1 MKKIITILLGS
12 LLFISAANAAGMIGI
27 KGGIGTLEGE
37 RTQDASHGTATK
49 ASGSI
54 DNEYASIFVEVEANS
69 MISLGLEYVPIEA
82 KIDTE
87 DTTNADS
94 MATVKDFKTVYALV
108 SFGSSPVYGKI
119 GYSHADLSV
128 KSNYDATTI
137 NSASDTL
144 EGPMLGIGVQF
155 DNVLPFL
162 DVVRIEGNYHQFDEL
177 SITTTNL
184 VDDNSTSGY
193 GSGQTTEK
201 KGEAD
206 LMTLSISLAKSF

>member
-1 MKKIITILLGS
+1 MKKIITILFGS

-27 KGGIGTLEGE
+27 KGGVGTLEGE
-37 RTQDASHGTATK
+37 RTQDASHGTTSK

-54 DNEYASIFVEVEANS
+54 DSEYAAIFAEVEAGS
-69 MISLGLEYVPIEA
+69 MISLGLEYVPLEA
-82 KIDTE
+82 KIDTA
-87 DTTNADS
+87 DATTADS
-94 MATVKDFKTVYALV
+94 MATVKDFKTIYALV
-108 SFGSSPVYGKI
+108 SFGSTPVYGKI

-155 DNVLPFL
+155 DNVLPYL

-177 SITTTNL
+177 KITTTNL
-184 VDDNSTSGY
+184 VHNADGSY
-193 GSGQTTEK
+193 GGGQTTEK
-201 KGEAD
+201 KGDAD
-206 LMTLSISLAKSF
+206 LMTLSISLAKTF

>member
-1 MKKIITILLGS
+1 MKKIITILITS
-12 LLFISAANAAGMIGI
+12 LFFTISANAGGMIGI
-27 KGGIGTLEGE
+27 KAGAGSLSGE
-37 RTQDASHGTATK
+37 RTEDASHGVASK

-54 DNEYASIFVEVEANS
+54 DSEYAAIFAEVEAGS
-69 MISLGLEYVPIEA
+69 MISLGLEYVPLEA
-82 KIDTE
+82 KIDTAA
-87 DTTNADS
+87 TTTADS
-94 MATVKDFKTVYALV
+94 MATVKDFKTIYALV
-108 SFGSSPVYGKI
+108 SFGSTPVYGKI

-128 KSNYDATTI
+128 KANYDSVVV

-177 SITTTNL
+177 NITTTNT
-184 VDDNSTSGY
+184 NGTA
-193 GSGQTTEK
+193 QTTAK

>member
-1 MKKIITILLGS
+1 MKKIITILFGS

-54 DNEYASIFVEVEANS
+54 DNEYASLFLEVEAGS
-69 MISLGLEYVPIEA
+69 MISLGLEYVLLEA

-87 DTTNADS
+87 DTTNTDS
-94 MATVKDFKTVYALV
+94 MATVKDFKTIYALV
-108 SFGSSPVYGKI
+108 PFGSTPVYGKI

-128 KSNYDATTI
+128 KTNYDATTI

-162 DVVRIEGNYHQFDEL
+162 DVVRIEGNYHKFDEL
-177 SITTTNL
+177 KITTTNL
-184 VDDNSTSGY
+184 VTNADGSY
-193 GSGQTTEK
+193 GGGQTTEK
-201 KGEAD
+201 KGEAE